1 MSASSTPS
9 VSIRDRLQQ
18 AGLRVTPQR
27 FAVYAN
33 LLGRHDHPTVE
44 TILQDINQ
52 ELPMASKAAVYGAL
66 SVLREVGL
74 IREVLLD
81 EGITRYD
88 ARTEPHHHCRCESC
102 GGIQDLDWTAIAPID
117 LSAVPAGFR
126 PDRYE
131 VTILGQCAA
140 CATSIRKPKN

>member
-1 MSASSTPS
+1 MTAASVLAAP
-9 VSIRDRLQQ
+9 IRDRLQQ

-27 FAVYAN
+27 YAVYAN
-33 LLGRHDHPTVE
+33 LLSRHDHPTVE

-88 ARTEPHHHCRCESC
+88 ARTEPHHHCRCQSC
-102 GGIQDLDWTAIAPID
+102 GSIRDLDWTAIAPID
-117 LSAVPAGFR
+117 LSHLPAGFR
-126 PDRYE
+126 PERYE
-131 VTILGQCAA
+131 VTIWGHCAA
-140 CATSIRKPKN
+140 CAAVDSPA